1 MDITKRIAR
10 YHRFYASRRPGDL
23 LIAVRQGWV
32 GKKNLFDYDFDRGGH
47 LEMAADVISGARELA
62 SRNGHLDDDMIPWV
76 YPDFG
81 IAIHHAHLFEG
92 LPVQMAEWTSWAP
105 HPLTGPDGLNRN
117 RLDEIRFNP
126 DNRWIRLIMEMMY
139 YWNEHNDGSYLIIG
153 HGHFSPLDLANAIRG
168 NDIFIDYYDHPE
180 ELSAL
185 LDRCVDAIVAFE
197 ELLRTVIG
205 KQQAEIG
212 TPFWGALGPRNA
224 AFISEDVMDMSGPPT
239 SLQWG
244 LPWSRRLRERLG
256 TLMVH
261 HHAMGL
267 HVQHVIAQIMNDS
280 LIQISNDPNYPPTMD
295 TFEKIY
301 AESGNNAVML
311 DASPQDIV
319 KNIDRLKHIRA
330 ILVTGG
336 DLKEVQKAVDAVR
349 SVSNI
354 Q

>member
-10 YHRFYASRRPGDL
+10 YHRFYESNRPGDL

-47 LEMAADVISGARELA
+47 LEMAADVIAGARELA
-62 SRNGHLDDDMIPWV
+62 SRNGDLDDDMIPWV

-81 IAIHHAHLFEG
+81 IAIHHAHLFED
-92 LPVQMAEWTSWAP
+92 LPVRMAEWTSWAP
-105 HPLTGPDGLNRN
+105 HPLTGPDGFKRT
-117 RLDEIRFNP
+117 DEIRFNP
-126 DNRWIRLIMEMMY
+126 NNRWIRLIVEMLH
-139 YWNEHNDGSYLIIG
+139 YWAEHDDGSYLIIG
-153 HGHFSPLDLANAIRG
+153 HGHFSPMDLANALRG
-168 NDIFIDYYDHPE
+168 NDLFLDFYDSPE

-185 LDRCVDAIVAFE
+185 MDRCVDAIVDFE
-197 ELLRTVIG
+197 TLIRTVIG

-212 TPFWGALGPRNA
+212 TPFWGALGPKNA
-224 AFISEDVMDMSGPPT
+224 AFISEDVMDMSGPT
-239 SLQWG
+239 VSAQWG

-256 TLMVH
+256 TIMVH

-267 HVQHVIAQIMNDS
+267 PVQRVIAQSMSGS
-280 LIQISNDPNYPPTMD
+280 LIQVSDDPNYPPTME

-301 AESGNNAVML
+301 AESGDNAIML
-311 DASPQDIV
+311 DASPQNII
-319 KNIDRLKHIRA
+319 KHIDRLKHTRA
-330 ILVTGG
+330 ILITGG
-336 DLKEVQKAVDAVR
+336 AMEDVQKAVDAVR